1 MKDLFDPWMILAYIF
16 PAYATN
22 GAPVLFV
29 RLSKNTHPLDRR
41 ALFFDGKRILG
52 DGKTLEGLI
61 SGLAAG
67 ILSGFIISSLQAF
80 LYRSF
85 LEFVLLSIGAA
96 VGDIFGSF
104 IKRRIGIKRGGA
116 APLLDQLG
124 FLFFSITTAWS
135 IMGPPSWV
143 NELSIIFLIFL
154 TFFLHLGTNAA
165 AYLIGLKE
173 KWY

>member
-1 MKDLFDPWMILAYIF
+1 MKDLFDPLMIMAYIF

-22 GAPVLFV
+22 GAPVIFV
-29 RLSKNTHPLDRR
+29 RLVKNPHPLDGGT
-41 ALFFDGKRILG
+41 LFLDGKRILG

-61 SGLAAG
+61 SGLIAG
-67 ILSGFIISSLQAF
+67 IIAGFVLTLLQAF
-80 LYRSF
+80 LYRCF
-85 LEFVLLSIGAA
+85 LEFVLLCIGAI

-116 APLLDQLG
+116 APILDQLG
-124 FLFFSITTAWS
+124 FLFFSIATAWS
-135 IMGPPSWV
+135 VMGPPIWV
-143 NELSIIFLIFL
+143 DELSIIFLILL

-173 KWY
+173 RWY